1 MPNLLKMIYTRFIL
15 KTTSF
20 KEAKAL
26 HTTQATTLSNY
37 LGRGVSNVTDKGK

>member
-15 KTTSF
+15 KTSSF

-26 HTTQATTLSNY
+26 HSTQATILPNY

>member
-15 KTTSF
+15 KTSSF

-26 HTTQATTLSNY
+26 HTAQATILSNY